1 MNKIERPEQRLSRR
15 EAIRW
20 VVAAAAVTP
29 FLSGNESPVA
39 TATATAPAGRGYG
52 LDPDMLKGEV
62 TWERTMTAAQ
72 LKLTA
77 ALADIILPRVSER
90 SPSASELKVPDFI
103 DEWISA
109 PYPEQQRS
117 RRIVLEGLA
126 WMDTEAQRRHGQSFV
141 GLTLAESA
149 AVCDDICFLP
159 KVDSRYTQGA
169 RFFSHFRS
177 LCLGGYY
184 TTDVGMR
191 DAGYVG
197 NLPMPSF
204 PGPPPEV
211 LKRLGIDNPP
221 W

>member
-1 MNKIERPEQRLSRR
+1 MNKIEHSGQRLSRR

-29 FLSGNESPVA
+29 FLSDIELAGAVA
-39 TATATAPAGRGYG
+39 APSGGRGYG

-62 TWERTMTAAQ
+62 PWERTMTAAQ
-72 LKLTA
+72 LKLTG
-77 ALADIILPRVSER
+77 ALADIILPRVNER
-90 SPSASELKVPDFI
+90 SPSASEVKVPDFI

-109 PYPEQQRS
+109 PYPEQRRS
-117 RRIVLEGLA
+117 REIVLEGLV
-126 WMDTEAQRRHGQSFV
+126 WMDAEAERRYGRNFV
-141 GLTLAESA
+141 ELTWAEST
-149 AVCDDICFLP
+149 AVCDDICFFP
-159 KVDSRYTQGA
+159 KVDSKYTQGA
-169 RFFSHFRS
+169 RFFSHFRN

-197 NLPMPSF
+197 NLPMISF